1 MGKFETIV
9 PCVIACHVWN
19 VVGVG
24 GEWSLSSPVE
34 DDACLLIELPF
45 LPLVV
50 WVGILEVKTFLV
62 TVQSDNLT

>member
-1 MGKFETIV
+1 M
-9 PCVIACHVWN
+9 PCVIAGHVWN
-19 VVGVG
+19 IVGVRR
-24 GEWSLSSPVE
+24 EWCPGSSVE
-34 DDACLLIELPF
+34 DDAGILVDLPF